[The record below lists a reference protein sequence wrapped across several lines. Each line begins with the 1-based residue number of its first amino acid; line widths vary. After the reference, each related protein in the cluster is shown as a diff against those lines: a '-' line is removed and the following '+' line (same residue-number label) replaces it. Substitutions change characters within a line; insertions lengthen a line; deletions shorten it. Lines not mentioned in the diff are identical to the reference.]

1 MLQCEVCGI
10 EIPASNMLM
19 HSLKCSRKQ
28 ALPAAAAAALPP
40 QNNTAHSA
48 PTPLSELRQQCLALN
63 LKYLF
68 ADPEEV
74 LVAKLREARES
85 GAGSNSSEP
94 SGVVSPVVIP
104 DAALAAA
111 AASEVAASAAAAE
124 AAEEAAAATT
134 AAEAVA
140 ARVAAQAAAARA
152 AATST
157 AASSHPPQ
165 KSISSPPI
173 HPDALRCRVSSEVE
187 ELQLLHEVYG
197 WVPGRANVRPKPD
210 VRAQKE
216 LLLANLDK
224 MWATP
229 ADWVFHHVFAA
240 ATTRGPDGKRAVTAR
255 PDDGRT
261 IFKPNPFPY
270 DVPAGTEHWV
280 FWMASPEGDWPE
292 QRIQDGL
299 GEAVDALGGG
309 DYGAL
314 A

>member
-40 QNNTAHSA
+40 QNNTATSA

-94 SGVVSPVVIP
+94 R
-104 DAALAAA
+104 
-111 AASEVAASAAAAE
+111 EVAASAAAAE